1 MLSPEDEAKRR
12 LKAELRV
19 EVEAEQRLQAER
31 RAGLIANNDF
41 ETM

>member
-1 MLSPEDEAKRR
+1 VVSPEVEAKRR
-12 LKAELRV
+12 LKAELRA

-31 RAGLIANNDF
+31 RAGLIADNDF